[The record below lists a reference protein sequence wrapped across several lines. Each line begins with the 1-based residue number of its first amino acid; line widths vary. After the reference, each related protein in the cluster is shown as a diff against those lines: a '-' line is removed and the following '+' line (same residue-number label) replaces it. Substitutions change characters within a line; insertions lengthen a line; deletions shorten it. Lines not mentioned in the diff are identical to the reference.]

1 MKRIVCF
8 SIMAIV
14 MMVLLSSCD
23 SKKSKV
29 ERVVKAFAEAV
40 SQKDAQTISTVYPTA
55 ATCDSLSLF
64 SQEEKINVE
73 KTETEGTFVA
83 KVGDK
88 EFTVVEG
95 EDGTMTITDSRNVFC
110 YPQKKT
116 ALGLATGWIEE
127 KMSDAEMA
135 ERFADTSFVSFLSET
150 LFNEMK
156 GKVRVIDW
164 IYGMRPMDIFGSGMK
179 YVPLQFKV
187 DNDTDYDI
195 APEDYVIEIVV
206 SYLRVAG
213 VGNKTMEV
221 KGETLPANSST
232 IIKYNLKP
240 VYDDPNLFE
249 GVDGKKLVFKLSKEE
264 MLQKYFVPKGGEYQS
279 YLYAKK

>member
-1 MKRIVCF
+1 MKRIIYF
-8 SIMAIV
+8 PIV
-14 MMVLLSSCD
+14 AFVMVGLLSSCD
-23 SKKSKV
+23 SKKSEV

-40 SQKDAQTISTVYPTA
+40 SQKDAQAIGTVYPAA

-64 SQEEKINVE
+64 SPEEKINVE
-73 KTETEGTFVA
+73 KTETEGTFLA

-88 EFTVVEG
+88 EFTVVEA
-95 EDGTMTITDSRNVFC
+95 EDGTMTITDSRNVFS
-110 YPQKKT
+110 YPPKKI

-127 KMSDAEMA
+127 KMSDAEKA
-135 ERFADTSFVSFLSET
+135 ERFADTSFVQFLGET

-156 GKVRVIDW
+156 GKVRFVDW

-179 YVPLQFKV
+179 YIPLQFKV
-187 DNDTDYDI
+187 DNDTDFDI
-195 APEDYVIEIVV
+195 APEDYVLEIVV
-206 SYLRVAG
+206 SYLRVSG

-221 KGETLPANSST
+221 KGEALPANSST

-249 GVDGKKLVFKLSKEE
+249 GIDGRKVVFKLSKEE

-279 YLYAKK
+279 YLYARK